1 MDVQKLAKVLALAAS
16 DNDTEALQALRTA
29 KRLLEGEGAD
39 FVELARRLTEG
50 AQSDAVGREVLEDAI
65 FDLRNEIRHLRSEN
79 ERLKQGRGGG
89 PAPAAEPPSFQ
100 DAARAA
106 ADVIRLR
113 AELANLSDALTV
125 ERDEVLRMKAVEAN
139 LHQSFQEALAEA
151 GRAMAQLR
159 EAEARRMRLEAENR
173 RLLHANHALSVDL
186 AEARAARPAPEPEP
200 MQPKVPVAAKQAPRR
215 KAKGAASQ
223 FALL

>member
-106 ADVIRLR
+106 
-113 AELANLSDALTV
+113 
-125 ERDEVLRMKAVEAN
+125 
-139 LHQSFQEALAEA
+139 
-151 GRAMAQLR
+151 
-159 EAEARRMRLEAENR
+159 
-173 RLLHANHALSVDL
+173 
-186 AEARAARPAPEPEP
+186 RPAPEPEP